1 MMSTLKIGIPKALLF
16 YKYGDLWINFFEELG
31 LDIVISPNTNL
42 EILEN
47 GSKFSI
53 DESCL
58 SLKIFMGHVYYL
70 LDKCDYVLVP
80 RIVCLKKHEK
90 LCTNFSA
97 LYDLTRNTFDKNII
111 HYNIDVGKKED
122 EFYAFVTMGLELGFK
137 YRDIVKA
144 YQKAKKKEVLIK
156 ERKISR
162 QKSLVASTSK
172 IKILLAGHSYN
183 LYDEFIGKPIT
194 NLLTSNNIEVLYS
207 DLYDQKYLETEVKK
221 ISPSNYWTYNKEI
234 IASISHY
241 QENIDGIILIT
252 TFPCGP
258 DSLSNEMIIR
268 NVKIPIINI
277 IVDDSSG
284 EAGIITRIE
293 SFIDIL
299 EERRNH
305 HNDFKNY

>member
-1 MMSTLKIGIPKALLF
+1 MSTLKIGIPKALLF